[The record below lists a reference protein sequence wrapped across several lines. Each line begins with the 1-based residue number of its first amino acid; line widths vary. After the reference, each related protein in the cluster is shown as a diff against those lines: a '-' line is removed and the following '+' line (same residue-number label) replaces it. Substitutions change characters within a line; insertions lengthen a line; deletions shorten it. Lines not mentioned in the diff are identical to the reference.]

1 MNVVNI
7 AIISAIASIM
17 VSSGADAYCYQR
29 KKDSDGNIK
38 CIDTGHNTGWDS
50 TCTSRCGVAVVS
62 GKRVVLIR
70 KNNRWQER

>member
-50 TCTSRCGVAVVS
+50 TVQVAV
-62 GKRVVLIR
+62 GLQ
-70 KNNRWQER
+70 W